1 MGANSP
7 YAGCIIVE
15 ELVELVDY
23 PINYDAYTDT
33 RTPIA

>member
-15 ELVELVDY
+15 ELVDY